1 MFSKFAHRKVYS
13 IDVRT
18 LTDISATGDDP
29 IKEPSCLKKN
39 KFFNSTLIQFRLNYW
54 IVTILIEIT
63 HFQGI

>member
-29 IKEPSCLKKN
+29 IKETSC
-39 KFFNSTLIQFRLNYW
+39 
-54 IVTILIEIT
+54 
-63 HFQGI
+63 